1 MKQQRIRIIMGLA
14 LAVVMITIVFS
25 LCGLVARAEGNT
37 TAVTKENYMSDDQY
51 AALGFGSLKYPAAFS
66 AEDTS
71 DPLEGYTANT
81 LSELF
86 VGQMNKNDD
95 KDDYIGSFQIMENSS
110 TADSNTLNL
119 NNMAKN
125 TIGKIHGYYDADNS
139 DDMYTQC
146 KNTIA
151 LRPGKI
157 SETNA
162 STLDII
168 IEDTLYCLED
178 GWFYE
183 DDSYQMVNAWT
194 LGDDGKYT
202 MSDHKAYN
210 VKLDNDNWVGDIE
223 VKQAEGLTAMAV
235 GDFDGDDYYE
245 VAVHALD
252 NNGGQIIFFQPKVN
266 GSAYELKQGNYSIRI
281 GDIGNR
287 FKFDGMEGDLERPI
301 VQLTTTSMS
310 GQDDLAISVSL
321 PYDDGNEYCDS
332 STLAIYSCQNGN
344 TSRRFNND
352 LVVNNNEYRFKF
364 PSTTNADLNG
374 DGTDELGVAGNKNY
388 GYKNYD
394 TKGSISKSENLV
406 NVVLYN
412 GSGYELAWSKPKNL
426 HANELV
432 VSEDKMNAPVALTA
446 SRYNPEQSW
455 DTLFCEG
462 VYYHLSGASGSTA
475 NEIIKKGTLTC
486 NANEDYDF
494 VEEVQEIKNDNGLD
508 YIRAYAPYIS
518 KAVTASFVEDSR
530 MTEQTLVVSGT
541 DSRNSFSNSDWADID
556 IAWVYGKNGDLIQE
570 VTNPRYV
577 DSQDEDDNGTLL
589 TFCAI
594 NVDDDTVYTQ
604 YTGKNVGWSSPSVES
619 VMLSTP
625 YWSELDYATAG
636 NARGATSYSLT
647 VSNDSG
653 TGNSGN
659 IGLGLGYTFGGGV
672 GFLGPGGS
680 MGFSLDGSAA
690 YTNSFQNTKTQSDT
704 LTFTSGGGNDVVGLT
719 VTPVAIYSLGPRAH
733 RHPGGGG

>member
-51 AALGFGSLKYPAAFS
+51 AALGFGSLKYSAAFS

-210 VKLDNDNWVGDIE
+210 V
-223 VKQAEGLTAMAV
+223 
-235 GDFDGDDYYE
+235 
-245 VAVHALD
+245 
-252 NNGGQIIFFQPKVN
+252 
-266 GSAYELKQGNYSIRI
+266 
-281 GDIGNR
+281 
-287 FKFDGMEGDLERPI
+287 
-301 VQLTTTSMS
+301 
-310 GQDDLAISVSL
+310 
-321 PYDDGNEYCDS
+321 
-332 STLAIYSCQNGN
+332 
-344 TSRRFNND
+344 
-352 LVVNNNEYRFKF
+352 
-364 PSTTNADLNG
+364 
-374 DGTDELGVAGNKNY
+374 
-388 GYKNYD
+388 
-394 TKGSISKSENLV
+394 
-406 NVVLYN
+406 
-412 GSGYELAWSKPKNL
+412 
-426 HANELV
+426 
-432 VSEDKMNAPVALTA
+432 
-446 SRYNPEQSW
+446 
-455 DTLFCEG
+455 
-462 VYYHLSGASGSTA
+462 
-475 NEIIKKGTLTC
+475 
-486 NANEDYDF
+486 
-494 VEEVQEIKNDNGLD
+494 
-508 YIRAYAPYIS
+508 
-518 KAVTASFVEDSR
+518 
-530 MTEQTLVVSGT
+530 
-541 DSRNSFSNSDWADID
+541 
-556 IAWVYGKNGDLIQE
+556 
-570 VTNPRYV
+570 
-577 DSQDEDDNGTLL
+577 
-589 TFCAI
+589 
-594 NVDDDTVYTQ
+594 
-604 YTGKNVGWSSPSVES
+604 
-619 VMLSTP
+619 
-625 YWSELDYATAG
+625 
-636 NARGATSYSLT
+636 
-647 VSNDSG
+647 
-653 TGNSGN
+653 
-659 IGLGLGYTFGGGV
+659 
-672 GFLGPGGS
+672 
-680 MGFSLDGSAA
+680 
-690 YTNSFQNTKTQSDT
+690 
-704 LTFTSGGGNDVVGLT
+704 
-719 VTPVAIYSLGPRAH
+719 
-733 RHPGGGG
+733 